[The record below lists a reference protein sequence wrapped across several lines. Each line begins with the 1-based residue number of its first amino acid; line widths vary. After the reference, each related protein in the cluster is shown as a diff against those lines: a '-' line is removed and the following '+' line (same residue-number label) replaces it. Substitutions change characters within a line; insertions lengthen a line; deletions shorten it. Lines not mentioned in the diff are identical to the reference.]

1 MTRYVTHRVLQ
12 AIPTV
17 FFITV
22 LVFGLL
28 HLAPGDPLDLLVLT
42 NPEITAEEI
51 ARLKALYGLDE
62 PLHVQYIDWLTQVA
76 QGNLGFSR
84 GQRQPILAVLGPR
97 LEATLLLTATSLI
110 LSLLIA
116 VPLGI
121 YSALHQYSKLD
132 YLLSILALAGMSL
145 PIFWFALVLMLVFSV
160 GLGWLPPGGHPSLE
174 PRADLI
180 GQLRYLVLPVI
191 VLSLFQMATW
201 IRFTRSAM
209 LEVIAQDYVTTARA
223 KGLLERVVTTRH
235 ALRNALIPMVTL
247 VALSIPG
254 LISGAVITETLFSW
268 PGMGR
273 LIFDSL
279 MNKDYNLTMAI
290 FLVFGL
296 LVTAFNLVA
305 DLLYGVVDPRVRYE

>member
-1 MTRYVTHRVLQ
+1 MFV
-12 AIPTV
+12 
-17 FFITV
+17 ITI

-42 NPEITAEEI
+42 NPEINAEEI
-51 ARLKALYGLDE
+51 ARLKKLYGLDE
-62 PLHVQYIDWLTQVA
+62 PIHVQYMNWLGQVA

-84 GQRQPILAVLGPR
+84 LQRQPILDVLGPR
-97 LEATLLLTATSLI
+97 LEATLLLTATSLVV
-110 LSLLIA
+110 SLLIA
-116 VPLGI
+116 IPLGI
-121 YSALHQYSKLD
+121 FSALHQYSKLD
-132 YLLSILALAGMSL
+132 YVLSLLALAGMSL
-145 PIFWFALVLMLVFSV
+145 PVFWFALVLMLVFSV

-180 GQLRYLVLPVI
+180 GQLRYLVLPVT
-191 VLSLFQMATW
+191 VLSLFQVAAW
-201 IRFTRSAM
+201 LRYTRSAM
-209 LEVIAQDYVTTARA
+209 LEVIAQEYVTTARS
-223 KGLLERVVTTRH
+223 KGLRERIVMTRH
-235 ALRNALIPMVTL
+235 ALRNALIPLLTL

-296 LVTAFNLVA
+296 LVTAFNLIA
-305 DLLYGVVDPRVRYE
+305 DLLYGVVDPRVRYG